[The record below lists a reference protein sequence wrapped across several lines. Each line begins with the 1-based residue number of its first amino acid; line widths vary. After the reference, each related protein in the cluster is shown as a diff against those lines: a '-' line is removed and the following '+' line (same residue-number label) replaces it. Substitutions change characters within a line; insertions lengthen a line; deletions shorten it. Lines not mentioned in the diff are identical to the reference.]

1 MRAGES
7 RTLKVA
13 GLVLLGIG
21 ATAVPFLQKQAESP
35 TWLQQDVWW
44 LALLASIYLIA
55 GNLFALGIILV
66 LAGFRN
72 VALLADT
79 RARRG
84 VLVKLAG
91 GNLLILLVGLIMVG
105 DAGPWRD
112 QYLIVIPG
120 IALLVVVSRLG
131 IGLLRTGWKYD
142 AVRAERLLEEDTRA
156 PVLYVRSFK
165 DDDKIILGSGFRRW
179 IQYVLVYL
187 TAVSVEQE
195 LAFIMNRVGPV
206 VAIGQP
212 GELLPELGAARL
224 YASDQEWRAKVTN
237 LMRQARLVI
246 VRAGS
251 TANLEWEIDQ
261 AVQVVQRQRLI
272 FISWAQSDG
281 AVTFDEDVERR
292 FGRPQ
297 PADPDPGRRWLGWVS
312 MLMKPGEAAMGK
324 IVYFDALARPR
335 VEPIQFSLTWE
346 GFATMAARPYRDSL
360 QAACRR
366 VFAHLELPW
375 VDRKSRTTA
384 ILLAFFVGMF
394 GVHHLYLGN
403 RRRSLYYLAFFWTLL
418 PILVAWIEGIR
429 WVLMT
434 EEDFERRVTKGSIT
448 ISAEAS

>member
-7 RTLKVA
+7 RTLKMA
-13 GLVLLGIG
+13 GLVLMGIAGIAG
-21 ATAVPFLQKQAESP
+21 AFLQKQAESP

-44 LALLASIYLIA
+44 LGLLAAIYLVA
-55 GNLFALGIILV
+55 GNLFALGIILA

-72 VALLADT
+72 AALHDST
-79 RARRG
+79 KARKG

-91 GNLLILLVGLIMVG
+91 ANLLILLVGLVMLG

-112 QYLIVIPG
+112 QYFIVIPG

-142 AVRAERLLEEDTRA
+142 AVRAERLLEEDTRP

-224 YASDQEWRAKVTN
+224 YASDEEWRAKVTD

-261 AVQVVQRQRLI
+261 AVRVVPRRELL

-281 AVTFDEDVERR
+281 AATFDEDIERR
-292 FGRPQ
+292 FGAPQ
-297 PADPDPGRRWLGWVS
+297 PANLDTGRLWLWWLS
-312 MLMKPGEAAMGK
+312 RLMKPGEAAMGK
-324 IVYFDALARPR
+324 IVYFDALAKPR
-335 VEPIQFSLTWE
+335 VEPIQFSLSWQ
-346 GFATMAARPYRDSL
+346 GFTTMAARPYRDSL

-366 VFAHLELPW
+366 VFAHLDLP
-375 VDRKSRTTA
+375 
-384 ILLAFFVGMF
+384 
-394 GVHHLYLGN
+394 
-403 RRRSLYYLAFFWTLL
+403 
-418 PILVAWIEGIR
+418 
-429 WVLMT
+429 
-434 EEDFERRVTKGSIT
+434 
-448 ISAEAS
+448 